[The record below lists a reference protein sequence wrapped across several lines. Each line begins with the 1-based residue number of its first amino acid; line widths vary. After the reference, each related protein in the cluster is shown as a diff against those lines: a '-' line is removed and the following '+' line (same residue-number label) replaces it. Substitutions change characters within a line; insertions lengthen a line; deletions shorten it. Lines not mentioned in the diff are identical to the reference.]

1 QWDHWP
7 ALTST
12 DIVQFN
18 YQQYDPNTGSGIG
31 SVHTSVPAVGDRP
44 VLGFDVSNSST
55 SDAFYAV
62 WVRLPS
68 GTPHY
73 RYDLSYWGDVGQSLY
88 AFLSPAAAAKQSI
101 TEPASSPYALGVGA
115 ADVGTS
121 QLEQFSSQGPTID
134 GRVKPDITGFDG
146 VSSNLPHFAGGFY
159 GTSAAA
165 PHVAGAAALVKGANP
180 NMDAAQIQD
189 LLERRAGTSPPNNQ
203 TGHGVLNL
211 GAPNG
216 VTPPTGSGYTSL
228 ASPQRIL
235 DTRTTIGG
243 HKALLGPTQ
252 FATVTVP
259 NNLVPADAT
268 AVAINLTGTSV
279 KQTTFLASYP
289 GGSTWPG
296 TSNVN
301 LTTADSTAA
310 VFAVVTLGPNHTIN
324 VRNQAGSVNAI
335 VDLLGYYAPS
345 AAGKYGAVGPTRIV
359 DTRNGLGGHTGA
371 LTNTQTV
378 QFHLPA
384 GSGVPADATSV
395 IVNVTAT
402 GQTRTGYLA
411 LSPNC
416 SGASSTVNYLQA
428 GYTRANLTIAG
439 LDASGGFCVYN
450 SGGPAQAIIDLVGY
464 VGPSGTAL
472 YVPFTAPVRIVD
484 TRTGNG
490 GQLAPLGA
498 DSKITEN
505 DAGIFD
511 VPYGAKALLTGVVS
525 ANASAASYFEVF
537 PGTSPPAQATSTLNF
552 TKGRVVSNAAIA
564 SLSGGTFGVYNRFG
578 TASAIID
585 LFGYFV

>member
-1 QWDHWP
+1 M
-7 ALTST
+7 AKK
-12 DIVQFN
+12 
-18 YQQYDPNTGSGIG
+18 
-31 SVHTSVPAVGDRP
+31 
-44 VLGFDVSNSST
+44 NSST
-55 SDAFYAV
+55 KDDLKRLREAPLITPTDLGAGASKDIAGGMNGILADVFALYLKTKNFHWHVCGPHFRDYHLLLDEQADQIFAMTDPIAERV
-62 WVRLPS
+62 RKLGGTTLRSIGQIARLHRLPDNDAEFVEAEATVLREAYATILAS
-68 GTPHY
+68 A
-73 RYDLSYWGDVGQSLY
+73 SLY
-88 AFLSPAAAAKQSI
+88 SI
-101 TEPASSPYALGVGA
+101 
-115 ADVGTS
+115 
-121 QLEQFSSQGPTID
+121 
-134 GRVKPDITGFDG
+134 
-146 VSSNLPHFAGGFY
+146 
-159 GTSAAA
+159 
-165 PHVAGAAALVKGANP
+165 
-180 NMDAAQIQD
+180 AAQWNK
-189 LLERRAGTSPPNNQ
+189 AG
-203 TGHGVLNL
+203 
-211 GAPNG
+211 
-216 VTPPTGSGYTSL
+216 
-228 ASPQRIL
+228 IK
-235 DTRTTIGG
+235 TTKG
-243 HKALLGPTQ
+243 
-252 FATVTVP
+252 
-259 NNLVPADAT
+259 NMW
-268 AVAINLTGTSV
+268 TGTSV